1 MSISYYSLVTQCV
14 TQYYRAVGDRQIR
27 QHIVSPPSLF
37 HAKCAKNLLLRFAQ
51 RKVFETCGF
60 QGEIK

>member
-1 MSISYYSLVTQCV
+1 MSISYSLVTQCV
-14 TQYYRAVGDRQIR
+14 TQYYLAVGDRQIR
-27 QHIVSPPSLF
+27 QHIVSLPSLF